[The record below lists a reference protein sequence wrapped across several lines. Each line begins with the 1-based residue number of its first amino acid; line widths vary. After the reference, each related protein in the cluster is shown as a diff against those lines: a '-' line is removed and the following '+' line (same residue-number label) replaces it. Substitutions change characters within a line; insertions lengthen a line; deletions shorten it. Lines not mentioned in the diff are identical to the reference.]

1 MQAAAATSGTPSSAQ
16 LLSHAA
22 VAAAAF
28 AAGGLCCQRQQQL
41 DEHMSA
47 SGGGGRREPGLNKE
61 PQPSSPRPV
70 PTEAS
75 PLRTRSSEGAV
86 TSRTG
91 HRNKNSR
98 KLFKGEESAT
108 KVYCAGTLGEF
119 QGTIPKVLG
128 QDDHVLEIG
137 VSGGGTSALLRLACP
152 NVLSIDIERKDWAA
166 AVSEAGGSLT
176 LLDAVTDIAGLRAL
190 PIEPTVLYVDLST
203 ILGHDPSFDGIA
215 LLRQLGRVFRNS
227 LTKIVVRSRA
237 LRAHATQFLD
247 PHALPEYTADA
258 PPLDT
263 LRTAPALRGASKV
276 YCCVGVT
283 EYRKTISWLVHG
295 DDCVLEIGCQGG
307 ITTDL
312 IAKRVRQIRAS
323 TDYRQFTAAGDSVV
337 GVVGV
342 DVAKKSIAHARKNF
356 PDTVSNFETCDG
368 WDSAG
373 IIELGQLEAQRLNNL
388 VDVGMLKKQNWT
400 VVYVDVSGL
409 SGRAALLDAL
419 ALVQQLRRCLK
430 PSLRAVVIKSRC
442 LRDFAVGFVD
452 AQLLLEEEK
461 HQKPLQAS
469 TEFADSP
476 LPVPPLRRRHA
487 QAAESAQSGKQMQH
501 LAADREEEICE
512 FEVVED
518 GAREDALPPIPVG
531 RGLRFAGAATA
542 VVADQKLTRNIGWLS
557 WALGDGGTGE

>member
-1 MQAAAATSGTPSSAQ
+1 MRPVAPACSAQ

-28 AAGGLCCQRQQQL
+28 AVGGLCCRTPRG
-41 DEHMSA
+41 DHAA
-47 SGGGGRREPGLNKE
+47 SVIREPRSNQE
-61 PQPSSPRPV
+61 PQPSPRAPV

-75 PLRTRSSEGAV
+75 QPPIRSSEGTASSV
-86 TSRTG
+86 TG

-108 KVYCAGTLGEF
+108 KIYCAGTLGDF
-119 QGTIPKVLG
+119 QRIIPKVVG

-190 PIEPTVLYVDLST
+190 PVEPTVLYVDLST

-227 LTKIVVRSRA
+227 VTKIVVRSRA
-237 LRAHATQFLD
+237 LRAHAVQFLD
-247 PHALPEYTADA
+247 PHALPEYIADA
-258 PPLDT
+258 PSLET
-263 LRTAPALRGASKV
+263 LRAAPTFRGASKV

-323 TDYRQFTAAGDSVV
+323 IDSDQFTGTSDDRVV

-342 DVAKKSIAHARKNF
+342 DVAKKSISHARKNF
-356 PDTVSNFETCDG
+356 PNTVSTFETCDG

-373 IIELGQLEAQRLNNL
+373 IIELGQQEAQRLSNVL
-388 VDVGMLKKQNWT
+388 DAGMPKKQNWT

-419 ALVQQLRRCLK
+419 ALVQQLRRSLK

-452 AQLLLEEEK
+452 AQLLLEQEK
-461 HQKPLQAS
+461 FQKSPQVS
-469 TEFADSP
+469 TEFAEDSP
-476 LPVPPLRRRHA
+476 LPVPPLKRRQA
-487 QAAESAQSGKQMQH
+487 QAAQPSKSGTPLQAQHQ
-501 LAADREEEICE
+501 AADQEEEICE
-512 FEVVED
+512 FEVLED
-518 GAREDALPPIPVG
+518 GEGEDALPPVST
-531 RGLRFAGAATA
+531 GLGFAGAATA
-542 VVADQKLTRNIGWLS
+542 VIADQKLKRNVGWLS
-557 WALGDGGTGE
+557 WALGDGGADG